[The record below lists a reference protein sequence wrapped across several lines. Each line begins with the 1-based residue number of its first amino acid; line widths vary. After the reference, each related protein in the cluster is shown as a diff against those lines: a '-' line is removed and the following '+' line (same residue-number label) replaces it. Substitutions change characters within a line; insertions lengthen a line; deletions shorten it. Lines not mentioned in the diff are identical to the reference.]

1 MSESE
6 AGRPVGVRDVARL
19 AGVSTQTVSRVLNDY
34 PGIRDETRQRVLD
47 AVASLDYR
55 INNAARALGTRRS
68 RIIGV
73 VASDTSLYGP
83 SAGITA
89 LEAAARERGRWIA
102 TAYADA
108 DDAESVLAAVGHLLA
123 QGVDGIVL
131 VAPHVGTRAAVEK
144 AAITIPVVSLHAEP
158 GARQADGAALT
169 VTHLA
174 DLGHRRIAE
183 IAGPSDWLESS
194 VRSAGVAM
202 AAARSGVQVVAR
214 WEGDWTASSGHAL
227 AEAVETLLAGRNA
240 GTDNSRNVGRNTPT
254 GIVVANDQ
262 MALGLMAGL
271 TARGIAVPGGV
282 SIVGFDD
289 NPDAAFY
296 TPALTTVRVDVAG
309 EARRA
314 IDAVLGETGSEPAA
328 PRLVVRAST
337 EAFSR

>member
-47 AVASLDYR
+47 AVASLGYR
-55 INNAARALGTRRS
+55 MNNAARALGTRRS

-83 SAGITA
+83 SAGIAA
-89 LEAAARERGRWIA
+89 LEAAARERGRWVA

-131 VAPHVGTRAAVEK
+131 VAPHVGTRAAVER

-158 GARQADGAALT
+158 GARQADGAGLT
-169 VTHLA
+169 VAHLA
-174 DLGHRRIAE
+174 ELGHRRIAE

-194 VRSAGVAM
+194 VRSAGI
-202 AAARSGVQVVAR
+202 AAAAERVGVRVVAR
-214 WEGDWTASSGHAL
+214 WEGDWTAASGHAL
-227 AEAVETLLAGRNA
+227 VDAVAREMRAA
-240 GTDNSRNVGRNTPT
+240 DAPT

-262 MALGLMAGL
+262 MALGLIAGL
-271 TARGIAVPGGV
+271 TARDVAVPEAV

-314 IDAVLGETGSEPAA
+314 IDAVLGEAGAEPAA

-337 EAFSR
+337 GAPAR